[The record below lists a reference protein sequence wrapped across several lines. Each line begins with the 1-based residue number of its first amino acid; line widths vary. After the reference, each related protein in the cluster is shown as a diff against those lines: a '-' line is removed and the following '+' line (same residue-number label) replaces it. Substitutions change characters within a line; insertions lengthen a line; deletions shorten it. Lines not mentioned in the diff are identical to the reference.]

1 MNNVRL
7 TPMAIHAGILAASLF
22 LSMASTSFGELVAP
36 APVNTNAAQA
46 ESSYLVSGL
55 PTDGRTLFVRLWY
68 RVGGFWEFTD
78 EPFTAVTLVAPGLT
92 DPVLYSTLDSSEV
105 MFRWSANDQSV
116 SKWWMYIGS
125 TPGARDVYNSSDLGL
140 NVVHMVS
147 GLPTD
152 GRTLYIRL
160 WYQVGGFWQF
170 VDQQVIAATLAAP
183 MVMSPVAGSTLG
195 DANVTFQWT
204 ANEQP
209 VTNWWFFIGSSTGG
223 RDIYNSGDLGTNLS
237 QRVTALPNDGRTLH
251 VRLWYRSGEYGGLS
265 MFSTRLRMN
274 NV

>member
-1 MNNVRL
+1 MKLKQISILIENSPGRL
-7 TPMAIHAGILAASLF
+7 YEVTRALGEAGINLRALN
-22 LSMASTSFGELVAP
+22 LVDTGDFGKLRL
-36 APVNTNAAQA
+36 
-46 ESSYLVSGL
+46 LVSDIATTRQIVMKHHW
-55 PTDGRTLFVRLWY
+55 PA
-68 RVGGFWEFTD
+68 RVD
-78 EPFTAVTLVAPGLT
+78 EVVAVEIEDKPGYLASMLEPLK
-92 DPVLYSTLDSSEV
+92 D
-105 MFRWSANDQSV
+105 N
-116 SKWWMYIGS
+116 
-125 TPGARDVYNSSDLGL
+125 GL

-183 MVMSPVAGSTLG
+183 MVMSPIAGSTLG

-237 QRVTALPNDGRTLH
+237 QHVTGLPTDGRTLH
-251 VRLWYRSGEYGGLS
+251 ARLWYRSGGAWRFVDVQYTASNE
-265 MFSTRLRMN
+265 
-274 NV
+274 